1 MKVVLIDFDGTITQ
15 ENLFPEIGKVR
26 NHAFE
31 AIKTLQ
37 KRGWTCCL
45 WTCRTGKTLEK
56 AKRFLETNGVFMD
69 YYNESPYDDRNFAG
83 RKPIADVYIDDGYS
97 GLYFANRPDFQ
108 RMMEDIYNGNDY
120 VLILSSYSA
129 MNGLTTLW

>member
-1 MKVVLIDFDGTITQ
+1 MKEDSMKVVMIDFDGTITQ

-45 WTCRTGKTLEK
+45 WTCRTGETLEK

-69 YYNESPYDDRNFAG
+69 YYNESPYDNRNFAG
-83 RKPIADVYIDDGYS
+83 RKPIADVYIDDAAYPVK
-97 GLYFANRPDFQ
+97 LNKDAFINWDEIVR
-108 RMMEDIYNGNDY
+108 
-120 VLILSSYSA
+120 VLTGQSI
-129 MNGLTTLW
+129 

>member
-1 MKVVLIDFDGTITQ
+1 MKVVMIDFDGTITQ

-45 WTCRTGKTLEK
+45 WTCRTGEPLEK

-69 YYNESPYDDRNFAG
+69 YYNESPYDDKKFAG
-83 RKPIADVYIDDGYS
+83 RKPIADVYIDDAAYPVK
-97 GLYFANRPDFQ
+97 LNKDAFINWDEIVR
-108 RMMEDIYNGNDY
+108 
-120 VLILSSYSA
+120 VLTGQSIQ
-129 MNGLTTLW
+129 

>member
-1 MKVVLIDFDGTITQ
+1 MKVVMIDFDGTITQ

-45 WTCRTGKTLEK
+45 WTCRTGEQLEK

-69 YYNESPYDDRNFAG
+69 YYNASPYDEKSYAG
-83 RKPIADVYIDDGYS
+83 RKPIADIYIDDAAY
-97 GLYFANRPDFQ
+97 PTI
-108 RMMEDIYNGNDY
+108 MIPH
-120 VLILSSYSA
+120 VILDWEKIV
-129 MNGLTTLW
+129 NELTGKPL